1 MMKKLRNID
10 SLYGLHGD
18 PDRISISPEDKEL
31 MKMIY
36 DLCKPKFP
44 YTKGTIVYISMGE
57 EGMKNM
63 EMMFY
68 KSEKFNLKEK

>member
-1 MMKKLRNID
+1 MKKVNRSPKSTHFI
-10 SLYGLHGD
+10 HGD
-18 PDRISISPEDKEL
+18 EDKEL

-36 DLCKPKFP
+36 DLCKPKFL
-44 YTKGTIVYISMGE
+44 YAKGTIVFYGTMGE

-68 KSEKFNLKEK
+68 KSEKFNLKDK